1 MKKATFAFGLLVV
14 LLAASMVA
22 AGGWTD
28 TGAWKGYKAPGSPY
42 DPSNVAITG
51 GYATGLSTVTTTNA
65 TATTLTVT
73 TLNAPR
79 YVSLQV
85 EPYDTAATAGT
96 IKAAFPVP
104 GDLAGYTLAD
114 AEARVYTAGVTGAL
128 DLSLVKRD
136 TAGAE
141 ATAYT
146 LEVTSGVV
154 DASTGQGAAADRT
167 VAAGDL
173 ILVNVT
179 AIHSG
184 TASSGLWVVMRFD
197 P

>member
-1 MKKATFAFGLLVV
+1 MKKATFAFGFLVV
-14 LLAASMVA
+14 LLAASLAA

-28 TGAWKGYKAPGSPY
+28 TGAWKG
-42 DPSNVAITG
+42 ITT
-51 GYATGLSTVTTTNA
+51 ANMT
-65 TATTLTVT
+65 TATITTANIT

-79 YVSLQV
+79 YISVQV
-85 EPYDTAATAGT
+85 DAFDTAATTGNVKVAV
-96 IKAAFPVP
+96 PVP
-104 GDLAGYTLAD
+104 DDLAGYTLAD

-128 DLSLVKRD
+128 DMSLVKRT

-146 LEVTSGVV
+146 LEVTSGVT
-154 DASTGQGAAADRT
+154 DASTGQGSLSNRT